1 MKTAYAR
8 LFECAQVHGESADVS
23 DLGINVSDIDKLYW
37 AFDYDNAQF
46 LALGS
51 GYSYGY
57 KPSNNNAT
65 SIKIKYGR
73 SASEIAG
80 IQSEFNATAQKVI
93 ADAKK
98 AGSGYNQLKY
108 VHDWIVNNTVYM
120 SSGPLYKSEADG
132 AVVYGKALCEGYSKA
147 FMYFAQSLG
156 YECVCISGY
165 AGESHM
171 WNMVKL
177 DGNWY
182 HVDVTWDDPVTAS
195 GENMLRYDYFM
206 ISDSTIGKDHKVDNI
221 FAVPTAP
228 RNYN

>member
-1 MKTAYAR
+1 MQAVYAR
-8 LFECAQVHGESADVS
+8 LFEGALVHEESTDVS
-23 DLGINVSDIDKLYW
+23 ELGLDKKDVDLVYW

-51 GYSYGY
+51 GYGYSYAGSG
-57 KPSNNNAT
+57 KVNK
-65 SIKIKYGR
+65 IKINYGR

-93 ADAKK
+93 AEAKK
-98 AGSGYNQLKY
+98 LDSGYKQLKY
-108 VHDWIVNNTVYM
+108 VHDWIVNNTVYTN
-120 SSGPLYKSEADG
+120 SGPLYKSEADG
-132 AVVYGKALCEGYSKA
+132 VVVYGKALCEGYSKA

-156 YECVCISGY
+156 YECVCVSGY
-165 AGESHM
+165 ANESHM

-177 DGNWY
+177 DGSWY
-182 HVDVTWDDPVTAS
+182 HVDVTWDDPVSTT
-195 GENMLRYDYFM
+195 NILRHDYFLVSDAA
-206 ISDSTIGKDHKVDNI
+206 ISKDHSVDNL